1 MVLEMLANPGNAE
14 RKPWELFFIG
24 IVYSSVALLSGLLV
38 FRAHAGVAMVFFTTL
53 GCMYFVQKLL
63 RMEEAKD
70 QSIRGELQILKE
82 HGKALSVFVFLFLG
96 FVVAFSVWYVFLPG
110 EASHQVFGVQEKAIQ
125 CINNPGVQGC
135 ATGTAEDFFRIFFNN
150 VRVLL
155 LTLGFAFFYGAGAI
169 FILAWNA
176 AVVGTAV
183 GIFVRNGL
191 GTLAGGLGIGSVAS
205 YFGLFSVG
213 LLRYMTHGIFEI
225 TAYFM
230 AALAGGIISIAIARH
245 DFRSPEFRKVLFDSV
260 DVIAL
265 AVGVLFFATVIEVFV
280 TPLFF

>member
-96 FVVAFSVWYVFLPG
+96 FVVAFSVWYVVLPD

-135 ATGTAEDFFRIFFNN
+135 ATGTAGDFFRIFFNN

-191 GTLAGGLGIGSVAS
+191 GTLAGGLGIGSAAS

-225 TAYFM
+225 AAYFM

-265 AVGVLFFATVIEVFV
+265 SVGVLFFAAVIEVFV